1 MIKRILALFLLLT
14 LLLNIVSCKADK
26 NSQQNETTDET
37 EQTTDNGETTP
48 PDTDTEVPPEKE
60 LITGIELHTY
70 PDPYRV
76 REYEKLTDNQKIAYD
91 AISEALLDITANG
104 IDLEKTYK
112 MKGRVSSFDFQLALD
127 IINANFGSAENLI
140 SSIASKDSMGSQQ
153 YCDSIV
159 MLVEDNYKKYFDK
172 YNELIAEA
180 DEILKTI
187 EHDGTDYGKALAIA
201 KWMTDNIVY
210 PADYMDRD
218 DDYLNTAHTA
228 LLKREAICDGFAKAY
243 DLLCKKAGLETIYVE
258 GDVISS
264 TALGHAWNMICISD
278 KWYYVDV
285 TWMNTSMDFYRN
297 FMMPKSI
304 CDRVGHSEYS
314 YYYYWDRENNKYI
327 LPEADSY
334 DFYHTYFDSVEEL
347 KEYLAEQGEMYDRSV
362 IVPLEIVEE
371 VKLLHGTELQP
382 KTNEKTFYISISD
395 IIDTGFDEKA
405 GVARVYVTVEE
416 MKDTIGKT
424 NEGSDVDGMVKAWYR
439 PTKAAYNFDYSQER
453 NVENFK
459 INCCL
464 PEHFVRTVEF
474 ENSRLYERFD
484 GKSAGYVRCFEF
496 IALYEVDE
504 AFELDETVHSKAE
517 AWNPYEGYDVI
528 VSVGDEETD
537 YVIYQKKTDED
548 FFAHV
553 YVKLSEKYVLSFTYT
568 DAIEN
573 YGYLTEIIN
582 SFKVN

>member
-1 MIKRILALFLLLT
+1 MIKRILAFFLLLT

-37 EQTTDNGETTP
+37 AQTTVNTETTAPDNDIVEP
-48 PDTDTEVPPEKE
+48 PQKE

-104 IDLEKTYK
+104 IDPEKTYK

-210 PADYMDRD
+210 PADYMDRN

-228 LLKREAICDGFAKAY
+228 LLKREAVCDGFAKAY

-258 GDVISS
+258 GGVISS
-264 TALGHAWNMICISD
+264 TSAGHAWNMICISD

-285 TWMNTSMDFYRN
+285 TWMATGGFYQN
-297 FMMPKSI
+297 FMMTKSI
-304 CDRVGHSEYS
+304 CDRVGHSEYD
-314 YYYYWDRENNKYI
+314 YRYYWDRENNKYI
-327 LPEADSY
+327 LPEANSY
-334 DFYHTYFDSVEEL
+334 DLYHTYFGSVEEL

-424 NEGSDVDGMVKAWYR
+424 NEGSDVDEMVKAWYR

-496 IALYEVDE
+496 IALYEVDDT
-504 AFELDETVHSKAE
+504 FELDKTVHSKAE
-517 AWNPYEGYDVI
+517 AWNQYEGYDVI

>member
-37 EQTTDNGETTP
+37 EQTTDNGETTS

-104 IDLEKTYK
+104 IDPEKTYK
-112 MKGRVSSFDFQLALD
+112 MKGRVSSFDFMLVYD
-127 IINANFGSAENLI
+127 IIYANFGSAEALLG
-140 SSIASKDSMGSQQ
+140 SIVPKDSMGTQQ

-159 MLVEDNYKKYFDK
+159 MLVEDNYKEHFDK
-172 YNELIAEA
+172 YNELTAEA
-180 DEILKTI
+180 DEILKII

-201 KWMTDNIVY
+201 RWMTDNIVY
-210 PADYMDRD
+210 PADYMDRIGD
-218 DDYLNTAHTA
+218 SLNSAHTA
-228 LLKREAICDGFAKAY
+228 LLKKEAVCDGFAKAY
-243 DLLCKKAGLETIYVE
+243 DLICKKAGLETIYIDGDSLGGGE
-258 GDVISS
+258 GHV
-264 TALGHAWNMICISD
+264 WNMICISD

-334 DFYHTYFDSVEEL
+334 DLYYTYCASIEEFRA
-347 KEYLAEQGEMYDRSV
+347 YLLEQEWMYGCSA
-362 IVPLEIVEE
+362 IVPIEIVEE
-371 VKLLHGTELQP
+371 VKLLHGTDFKQGETDETL
-382 KTNEKTFYISISD
+382 YIRIAD
-395 IIDTGFDEKA
+395 VNLEFDKKA
-405 GVARVYVTVEE
+405 GVAQIFVAIEE
-416 MKDTIGKT
+416 KKDTIAKT

-439 PTKAAYNFDYSQER
+439 PTKAVYNFDYSQER

-459 INCCL
+459 INCSL
-464 PEHFVRTVEF
+464 PGHLVRTDEF
-474 ENSRLYERFD
+474 ENARLYERFD
-484 GKSAGYVRCFEF
+484 KKSAYYVRCFEF
-496 IALYEVDE
+496 VALYEVDDT
-504 AFELDETVHSKAE
+504 FELDKTAHSKAE
-517 AWNPYEGYDVI
+517 PWNSYEGYDAI
-528 VSVGDEETD
+528 VSVGEEKTD
-537 YVIYQKKTDED
+537 YVLYQKKTSED

-553 YVKLSEKYVLSFTYT
+553 YVRLSDKYILSFTYT

-573 YGYLTEIIN
+573 YGCLEKIIN